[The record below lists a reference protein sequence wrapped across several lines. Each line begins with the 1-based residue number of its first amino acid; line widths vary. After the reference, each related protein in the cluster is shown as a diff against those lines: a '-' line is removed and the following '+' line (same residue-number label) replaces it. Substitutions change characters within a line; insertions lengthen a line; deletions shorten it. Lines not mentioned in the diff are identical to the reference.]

1 MTFPLTIHAHIAD
14 AVHVQRI
21 SDVVIAPEPFGG
33 GNGMLTSQFKLRR
46 RRIAEAYLNGTARN
60 GS

>member
-1 MTFPLTIHAHIAD
+1 ML
-14 AVHVQRI
+14 
-21 SDVVIAPEPFGG
+21 IAPEPFGG
-33 GNGMLTSQFKLRR
+33 GNGVLTSQFKLRR

>member
-1 MTFPLTIHAHIAD
+1 M
-14 AVHVQRI
+14 
-21 SDVVIAPEPFGG
+21 VIAPEPFGC
-33 GNGMLTSQFKLRR
+33 GNGVLTSQFKLRR